1 MKRQLAKLKTLS
13 DEAHLVIWQLIDA
26 CPPNRVLIL
35 GPCRLPP
42 ECTPTHVEV
51 GFFKDGPHYCIGVKP
66 AFHYTGDNAAIK
78 ALSKA
83 QMLPFDSYYGA
94 VLEAVPRAGRYPRTR
109 SGYWRLM
116 NMAAFNRRGQERSR
130 YAKQ

>member
-83 QMLPFDSYYGA
+83 QMLPFDSYPDMA
-94 VLEAVPRAGRYPRTR
+94 LFLRQFPAPVATPAPAQDAGD
-109 SGYWRLM
+109 
-116 NMAAFNRRGQERSR
+116 
-130 YAKQ
+130 